1 MDAPAA
7 AAAAAAAVQMLC
19 LVSANVGG
27 NLAANRGRKRSL
39 SAMGQSSA
47 PAPPTLVTPLGLGD
61 AGDLAAKSALT
72 KPESPT
78 DAEYSRKDKS
88 LGVLCER
95 FMQQYGNKMDA
106 LICLDEAATVLGM
119 CAAPGCR
126 VSNGFARPTLQ
137 MSAAGE
143 YMTSSTSWRAWRSS
157 AAKRRTD
164 TPGTGPPAY
173 RSCWRNC
180 G

>member
-78 DAEYSRKDKS
+78 DANISSNLKNIKKYRFSKVP
-88 LGVLCER
+88 GPVLKAPTR
-95 FMQQYGNKMDA
+95 RLARQLSIPSPSPFFRLPSVRQY
-106 LICLDEAATVLGM
+106 L
-119 CAAPGCR
+119 
-126 VSNGFARPTLQ
+126 
-137 MSAAGE
+137 
-143 YMTSSTSWRAWRSS
+143 
-157 AAKRRTD
+157 
-164 TPGTGPPAY
+164 
-173 RSCWRNC
+173 
-180 G
+180 